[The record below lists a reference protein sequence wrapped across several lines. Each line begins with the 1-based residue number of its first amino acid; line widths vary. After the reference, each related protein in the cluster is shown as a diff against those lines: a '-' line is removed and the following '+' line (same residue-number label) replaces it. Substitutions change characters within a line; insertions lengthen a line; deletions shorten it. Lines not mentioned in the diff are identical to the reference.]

1 MTTTRSTAI
10 LLDDRAKALAA
21 YPHARRVGDWVFV
34 SGISSRRPDNTH
46 EGVEVLPDGT
56 VVKDIRAQ
64 TRAVL
69 QNIGVILRAAGSD
82 LGEVVDLTV
91 FLVDMRD
98 YAGMNEVYNTF
109 FEASSGPTRTTVA
122 VHQLPH
128 PNLLVEIKAVA
139 FSPPRLGSI
148 TQEGMALGGD
158 EDGPDSIDT
167 VELRAVSRP
176 ARASDT
182 QEGPWLREDAA
193 DPSPRWSQEQGVEVL
208 RSEPTKRI
216 DPNQTQQ
223 GPWLRDDG
231 AADE

>member
-1 MTTTRSTAI
+1 MTTSKTTPI
-10 LLDDRAKALAA
+10 LLGDRAKALAA

-34 SGISSRRPDNTH
+34 SGISSRRPDDTH

-109 FEASSGPTRTTVA
+109 FEAQSGPTRTTVA

-148 TQEGMALGGD
+148 TQEGMALD
-158 EDGPDSIDT
+158 DDGPDSIDT
-167 VELRAVSRP
+167 VELRAVPRP
-176 ARASDT
+176 TRASDT

-193 DPSPRWSQEQGVEVL
+193 DPSAQWAQEQGVEVL
-208 RSEPTKRI
+208 RSEPVRRV

-223 GPWLRDDG
+223 GPWLRDEG